1 MGDVSAL
8 HKETE
13 RAGAMVLP
21 SPGDPEVR
29 DGVRGQAKVEGYR
42 GGDRGALDRRGVLGE
57 TFPEGAVGLSDIEL
71 VTEGTVDDVD

>member
-1 MGDVSAL
+1 
-8 HKETE
+8 
-13 RAGAMVLP
+13 MVLP